1 MQRVS
6 SNATLFFKF
15 FVPTFW
21 IVFFGAFT
29 AAVWN
34 SKGEYFGNFP
44 LGPFRIGVLL
54 FFITGIITLAY
65 TIMRLK
71 RVEFSAEYVYVTDY
85 FKSVRYPWRDV
96 AGLHESDFLFL
107 SLGTLTLKAKG
118 MFGDK
123 IVFLVSRQLIHDFW
137 ENHPDLHIQV
147 KSK

>member
-29 AAVWN
+29 AAVW
-34 SKGEYFGNFP
+34 SASGQYFGGFP
-44 LGPFRIGVLL
+44 LGPFRIGVLF
-54 FFITGIITLAY
+54 FFITGIVTLFF

-71 RVEFSAEYVYVTDY
+71 RVEFSAEHVYVTDY
-85 FKSVRYPWRDV
+85 FKNVRYPWHDV
-96 AGLHESDFLFL
+96 VEIHETDFLFL
-107 SLGTLTLKAKG
+107 SIGTLTLKAKG

-123 IVFLVSRQLIHDFW
+123 IVFLVSRQLIRDFW
-137 ENHPDLHIQV
+137 ENHPDLHTQT
-147 KSK
+147 KA